1 MFMMTRCTVVCF
13 SPTGSSRLLAEAVA
27 QGTGLPLP
35 HRILDLTLPDARSA
49 SILPFGRELVIF
61 SVPVYAGRVPAV
73 ASAALAAMSGSDS
86 PAIIL
91 VAYGNRHYDDALL
104 ELKDLVS
111 SAGFVPVAAGAFV
124 AEHSLHTEIR
134 PMAPGR
140 PDVEDLDKA
149 RRFGM
154 QAMTTLQQGGAGGL
168 AVPGSAPYRPY
179 PPGKAPVPVSSDGCA
194 LCGVCVDFC
203 PMGAISIGETLVTD
217 QTACIFCQACVKKCP
232 HQSRAADSEA
242 ANSVRERLRPLMAAR
257 REPELFF
264 ASP

>member
-1 MFMMTRCTVVCF
+1 MMSRCTVVCF

-35 HRILDLTLPDARSA
+35 HRVLDLTLPDARSA
-49 SILPFGRELVIF
+49 PMLPFGRELVIF
-61 SVPVYAGRVPAV
+61 SVPVHAGRVPAV
-73 ASAALAAMSGSDS
+73 AAAALATVCGNDS
-86 PAIIL
+86 PAILL
-91 VAYGNRHYDDALL
+91 VVYGNRHYDDALL

-124 AEHSLHTEIR
+124 AEHSLHTEAR
-134 PMAPGR
+134 PMAAGR
-140 PDVEDLDKA
+140 PDPEDLDKA

-154 QAMTTLQQGGAGGL
+154 QAMTTLQQGGTGGL
-168 AVPGSAPYRPY
+168 AVPGAVPYKAY
-179 PPGKAPVPVSSDGCA
+179 PPGKAPTPVSADGCA
-194 LCGVCVDFC
+194 LCGACVDVC

-232 HQSRAADSEA
+232 YHSRAADSEA
-242 ANSVRERLRPLMAAR
+242 ANAVRERLRPLMAAR

-264 ASP
+264 ASA